1 MVIARIR
8 EHVVT
13 FNWFAVGVDLM
24 VVAFGVF
31 LGTQANNWNQARI
44 ERAAAASYRQEIIAD
59 LVENE
64 RDLAARQ
71 RYAEAVRRH
80 GMAALAAIE
89 TAQAPR
95 GEQFLV
101 DAYQASQVWA
111 RPLIRMAFDEM
122 TGAGLS
128 RSMGDQ
134 ATRSR
139 LTSYYTQ
146 IKQFDITATSTT
158 AYRDRLRRALPNAVQ
173 AAIRAKCDDR
183 VTTFTNGAQ
192 ISVLPEQCDPDLT
205 QPQVDFAIDRLLAA
219 DLKEDLTRNI
229 ADLDQKIGGYARFL
243 KLARGLRMRLLAVDG
258 ATGGTPRS

>member
-8 EHVVT
+8 QHVVT
-13 FNWFAVGVDLM
+13 FNWFAVGVDLL

-44 ERAAAASYRQEIIAD
+44 ERASAAAYRQEIIAD

-64 RDLAARQ
+64 RDLAARKV
-71 RYAEAVRRH
+71 YVEAVRRH
-80 GMAALAAIE
+80 AMAAQAAIDSR
-89 TAQAPR
+89 QPPR

-111 RPLIRMAFDEM
+111 RPLIRMAYDEM

-128 RSMGDQ
+128 RNMGDQ
-134 ATRSR
+134 VTRSR
-139 LTSYYTQ
+139 LTAYYTQ

-158 AYRDRLRRALPNAVQ
+158 TYRDRLRRAMPSAVQ
-173 AAIRAKCDDR
+173 SAILAKCGDR

-192 ISVLPEQCDPDLT
+192 ISALPDRCDPDLT
-205 QPQVDFAIDRLLAA
+205 QAQVDLAIDRLVTA
-219 DLKEDLTRNI
+219 DLEEDLTRNI

-243 KLARGLRMRLLAVDG
+243 TLARGLRLKLMAVDG
-258 ATGGTPRS
+258 ATGA

>member
-8 EHVVT
+8 QHAVA
-13 FNWFAVGVDLM
+13 FNWFAVGVDLL

-44 ERAAAASYRQEIIAD
+44 ERAAAAAYRQEIVAD
-59 LVENE
+59 LLENE
-64 RDLAARQ
+64 RDLAARKA
-71 RYAEAVRRH
+71 YAEAVRRH
-80 GMAALAAIE
+80 GIAALAAIE
-89 TAQAPR
+89 TRQAPR

-111 RPLIRMAFDEM
+111 RPLIRMAYDEM

-134 ATRSR
+134 ITRSR
-139 LTSYYTQ
+139 LTTYYTQ

-158 AYRDRLRRALPNAVQ
+158 TYRDRLRRALPSAVQ
-173 AAIRAKCDDR
+173 DAIRGKCDDR

-192 ISVLPEQCDPDLT
+192 ISVLPERCEPDLT
-205 QPQVDFAIDRLLAA
+205 PEQVDLAIDRLLAA
-219 DLKEDLTRNI
+219 DLEDDLTRNI

-243 KLARGLRMRLLAVDG
+243 KLARGLRMRLLAIDG
-258 ATGGTPRS
+258 ADAA